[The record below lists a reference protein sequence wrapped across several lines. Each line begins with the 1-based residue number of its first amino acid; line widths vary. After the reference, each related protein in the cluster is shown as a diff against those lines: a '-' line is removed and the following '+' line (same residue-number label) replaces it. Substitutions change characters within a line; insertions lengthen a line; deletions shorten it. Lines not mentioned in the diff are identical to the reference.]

1 MMDIDQI
8 DNSLYEIKQMVMVAI
23 GATDDLIGSDVEPGF
38 FRLPGADAE
47 MLSFAVNLLEIVNE
61 LKERLTEPEKPTAK
75 IFPIRGGGECA

>member
-38 FRLPGADAE
+38 FCRGR
-47 MLSFAVNLLEIVNE
+47 MRKCSHSRSSTSWKE
-61 LKERLTEPEKPTAK
+61 LTS
-75 IFPIRGGGECA
+75 

>member
-38 FRLPGADAE
+38 FC
-47 MLSFAVNLLEIVNE
+47 
-61 LKERLTEPEKPTAK
+61 
-75 IFPIRGGGECA
+75 RGRMRKCSHSRSSTSWK